1 MKSTP
6 ATDFPIAPSEVFSP
20 AELQDLAEKIEASG
34 ALGRSKIYAALLE
47 YLLKAAATGKSPKEI
62 EIALDVLGRNSSFDV
77 SRDSVVRVYIHQLRK
92 RLDDYYLNHDSNA
105 AYRIIIP
112 KGQYTIAAVPL
123 SGHAE
128 ARVTARGISD
138 RLNWQTGLLTAVLVL
153 LAANLI
159 YLLSISPPAESPL
172 AKVAQHEMWSAVLD
186 DDIPVLLVM
195 GDYYIFGELD
205 ETGRVSRMVRDF
217 NINSRQDLDSLFMS
231 APELAE
237 KYMDLDLNYM
247 PEGSAYAL
255 ARIMPILQWG
265 GKTVNVTMMSKL
277 STTDLR
283 SHHIIYLGYISAFDK
298 LTRLIFASSG
308 LQTGRT
314 YDELY
319 NRGSGEIYSSDA
331 GLPTRNQPFRDYG
344 LLSTFPAPGGNQ
356 FIVIAGTR
364 DAGLMNTAQTAL
376 DINQLDSIEQSLQL
390 PYDPSTANFEALY
403 EVFGFDRTNFDANL
417 IYSRALDPRRIW
429 SGEATRN

>member
-1 MKSTP
+1 MKSSP
-6 ATDFPIAPSEVFSP
+6 ATISPAALSEVFSP
-20 AELQDLAEKIEASG
+20 AELQNLAQKIEASG
-34 ALGRSKIYAALLE
+34 ALGRSKIYVALLE
-47 YLLKAAATGKSPKEI
+47 YLLNAATTGKSPKEI

-77 SRDSVVRVYIHQLRK
+77 TRDSVVRVYIHQLRK
-92 RLDDYYLNHDSNA
+92 RLDEYYLKHDSSA
-105 AYRIIIP
+105 PYRIVIP
-112 KGQYTIAAVPL
+112 KGQYTIAVMP
-123 SGHAE
+123 
-128 ARVTARGISD
+128 VTDPATAAPEGLRFKD
-138 RLNWQTGLLTAVLVL
+138 ALTWRTGLLASFIVL

-159 YLLSISPPAESPL
+159 SLLSRAPSIESP
-172 AKVAQHEMWSAVLD
+172 VAQLAQHQMWSAVLD

-205 ETGRVSRMVRDF
+205 ESGRIDRMVRDF
-217 NINSRQDLDSLFMS
+217 NINSPQDLNSLFMS
-231 APELAE
+231 EPDLSN
-237 KYMDLDLNYM
+237 KYMNLDLNYM
-247 PEGSAYAL
+247 PEGSAHAL
-255 ARIMPILQWG
+255 ASIMPILQWG

-283 SHHIIYLGYISAFDK
+283 SHHIIYIGYISAFDK
-298 LTRLIFASSG
+298 LARLIFASSG

-331 GLPTRNQPFRDYG
+331 ALPTRNQPFRDYG
-344 LLSTFPAPGGNQ
+344 LISTFPAPTGNQ

-364 DAGLMNTAQTAL
+364 DAGLMHTAQIAL
-376 DINQLDSIEQSLQL
+376 DKAQLDAIEYSLQL
-390 PYDPSTANFEALY
+390 PYSQSSASFEALY

-429 SGEATRN
+429 SGEATPN